1 MFNLTVLLF
10 HLVESNSG
18 APLAP
23 FTSIVRMSFNKFWV
37 EVIKARVRIVR
48 MALLEWE
55 IKPTQS
61 MKTRIL

>member
-10 HLVESNSG
+10 HLVEPNSG

-37 EVIKARVRIVR
+37 EVIKVRVRIVR
-48 MALLEWE
+48 MTLLERE
-55 IKPTQS
+55 IQP
-61 MKTRIL
+61 MKARIL